1 MNECYSNIRNKPEK
15 LYRAINKLLYGEDY
29 SSPVS
34 QKSTKSNSPVSQ
46 KSTKS
51 NSPVF
56 ENVYK
61 KLKET
66 KEIWEC
72 STCMTQNEISLTKCK
87 ACEEPRQ

>member
-29 SSPVS
+29 S
-34 QKSTKSNSPVSQ
+34 SPVSQ